1 MNELYRPDDTR
12 DALRKIGGIL
22 IGLAALMIYVRKGPL
37 FPSAVNQD
45 QWAAFPIL
53 LVLAAPAVYLYGG
66 SVMSRPATGELRTW
80 QVVHATFGLIFV
92 PFALLQ
98 FVDVIG
104 GNPNASLNLFWV
116 FGFTAALAFYT
127 GAELGV
133 RVQLLLGSIAAIV
146 AWTALWNKLLTDGIS
161 HHYGVYRGL
170 LGILAIGLLAG
181 ALYLWRTNP
190 GGDERASSVLQ
201 PIGDPGLW
209 KASEL
214 FTGAGIAAVLAC
226 SLGITAVANLNPLAQ
241 SPVSP
246 IGTSNFWDVML
257 LLVSVG
263 LVAIGSMLGVRGPVY
278 IGAIGLFFFLL
289 IVGLDLNGDPPHPF
303 KMGGWP
309 WILLLF
315 GLGAIGL
322 SFVRSA
328 SLGDQPR
335 RFTENL
341 RGR

>member
-37 FPSAVNQD
+37 FSVNQH
-45 QWAAFPIL
+45 QWAEFPML

-66 SVMSRPATGELRTW
+66 AVMTRPATGELRVW
-80 QVVHATFGLIFV
+80 QVVHSTFGLIFV

-104 GNPNASLNLFWV
+104 GTPTASLNLFWV

-146 AWTALWNKLLTDGIS
+146 GWTALWNKLLSDGIS

-190 GGDERASSVLQ
+190 GGEERASSVLG
-201 PIGDPGLW
+201 PTGDPGLW

-214 FTGAGIAAVLAC
+214 LTGAGIAAVLAC
-226 SLGITAVANLNPLAQ
+226 ALGITAVANLNPLAQ

-246 IGTSNFWDVML
+246 IGTSSFWDVLL
-257 LLVSVG
+257 LLVSIG
-263 LVAIGSMLGVRGPVY
+263 LVALGSTLGVRGPVY

-289 IVGLDLNGDPPHPF
+289 IVGLDLNSEHPNPF
-303 KMGGWP
+303 KLGGWP
-309 WILLLF
+309 WILLLL

-335 RFTENL
+335 RFTENV